1 MNRLAA
7 FLLLA
12 MAGVIQAPD
21 RGAASVEA
29 MVLDAENLA
38 YFEAF
43 VPARAKLEAA
53 LRTARR
59 LGDPRL
65 TAICLDRLGSVLDF
79 EGQIG
84 AGGERHRSAL
94 EIARGMDDQATVAS
108 VLASIGHEHWRQ
120 SEYDAALDVL
130 RQAEAIQDAIG
141 DRSNLARTLVFIGRV
156 HFKRAE
162 YSTAKSYHLRALALL
177 TSRADRRWASIALE
191 DLGDV
196 ALEQGFF
203 AEALDAFERSLD
215 VRRELGDSGGEVYM
229 LNVIGRVYLQQQ
241 AYREALGWH
250 ARALARSDE
259 GDTLP
264 SRALVLYH
272 MGIAYDGLR
281 DPSKALDFYGQALA
295 LKERLGDRRQQ
306 AWIRGRMG
314 DAHFMQR
321 EYDAALREYRRAVAI
336 WQEIGDARGAATGLS
351 NAARASLE
359 FGDYETAIDLFRQAT
374 RLLGVSQ
381 PAFEATAL
389 AGIARA
395 YAASGDEPRA
405 LEHARRAVERSHD
418 APDTAR
424 WATLRT
430 LGGIERQF
438 GNLGAALDHYLES
451 VAVIESLRERLIPSS
466 GVRADFLEGKQ
477 AVYSEAI
484 EILIELGRVEQAL
497 EMAERSRTRAFL
509 DLLAGRDVT
518 TRPGDGAAPPFT
530 TAQARR
536 EARKRNATVVEYF
549 STAERLIIWVIAPDG
564 SIDARSSKVSRAKL
578 TALVGAV
585 RPRFD
590 STATRSQV
598 EPPATHLLQALHRV
612 LIEPIAD
619 LLPKEADGLVTIVP
633 HGPLFLVSFAALL
646 DANGRYFVERHT
658 LNYSPSIGVLR
669 YTQRNRDRV
678 LDTGTPRLL
687 IVGNPEMPLSPG
699 TLEPLARLPGAEI
712 EADAI
717 RRLYSDPNVIALTGS
732 QARERTVRE
741 LAPVRTIVH
750 LATHAVV
757 FDDEPLR
764 SFLALAP
771 DSPAKRAA
779 RDPDGDGL
787 LTVAEAFGLDLHA
800 DLVTLS
806 ACNTG
811 LGRIS
816 GEGVE
821 GLSRAFIYAGAASVL
836 VSLWPVADTV
846 ATTQMTEFYGR
857 LSATRTTKA
866 AALAAAQRHLIEA
879 LRDGKITS
887 LSGRPLDETPLL
899 WAPFVLVGEPR

>member
-1 MNRLAA
+1 MNRLVA

-12 MAGVIQAPD
+12 LAGLIQAPD
-21 RGAASVEA
+21 RGAAAVEA

-84 AGGERHRSAL
+84 AGEAQHRSAL

-120 SEYDAALDVL
+120 SEYSAALDVL
-130 RQAEAIQDAIG
+130 HQAEAIQDAIG
-141 DRSNLARTLVFIGRV
+141 DRSNLARTLIFIGRV
-156 HFKRAE
+156 HFKRGE
-162 YSTAKSYHLRALALL
+162 YATAKDYHLRALALL

-196 ALEQGFF
+196 ELEQGFF
-203 AEALDAFERSLD
+203 VDALDAFERSLD
-215 VRRELGDSGGEVYM
+215 VRRELGDTGGEVYM

-281 DPSKALDFYGQALA
+281 DPSKALDFYRQALA

-321 EYDAALREYRRAVAI
+321 EYDAALREYGRAVAI

-351 NAARASLE
+351 DAARASLE
-359 FGDYETAIDLFRQAT
+359 FGDFETAIDLFRQAT

-395 YAASGDEPRA
+395 YAASGEGPLA

-418 APDTAR
+418 APDTVR

-430 LGGIERQF
+430 LGGIERQV
-438 GNLGAALDHYLES
+438 GNLSAALDHYLES

-466 GVRADFLEGKQ
+466 EVRADFLEGK
-477 AVYSEAI
+477 
-484 EILIELGRVEQAL
+484 
-497 EMAERSRTRAFL
+497 MAERSRTRAFL
-509 DLLAGRDVT
+509 DLLAGRDVISP
-518 TRPGDGAAPPFT
+518 PGDSAAPPFT

-536 EARKRNATVVEYF
+536 EARQRNETVVEYF

-564 SIDARSSKVSRAKL
+564 SIHARSSKVSRDEL

-585 RPRFD
+585 RPSFD
-590 STATRSQV
+590 STATASHSD
-598 EPPATHLLQALHRV
+598 PPSTHLLQPLHRV
-612 LIEPIAD
+612 LIDPIAD
-619 LLPKEADGLVTIVP
+619 LLPREADGLVTIVP
-633 HGPLFLVSFAALL
+633 HGPLFLVSFAALP

-669 YTQRNRDRV
+669 YTQRNRDRI
-678 LDTGTPRLL
+678 LDTGAPRLL

-717 RRLYSDPNVIALTGS
+717 RRLYSDQNVIALTGP
-732 QARERTVRE
+732 QARERKVRE
-741 LAPVRTIVH
+741 LAPARTIVH

-866 AALAAAQRHLIEA
+866 AALAAAQRHMIEA
-879 LRDGKITS
+879 LRAGRITS